1 MNKLKSVEKASI
13 NDVPQMHKLVNYFAD
28 KGEMLSRSLSE
39 IYENVRDYFIVR
51 DGERVIACAALHV
64 NWSDLAEV
72 RSVAVAEDCQ
82 GQGVGA
88 SLIKACI
95 KDANRLGIP
104 TVFCLTYKPGFFE
117 KLGFTQ
123 VDKME
128 LPQKIWNECYR
139 CSKFPNCDEVALI
152 CRLETP
158 AKV

>member
-1 MNKLKSVEKASI
+1 
-13 NDVPQMHKLVNYFAD
+13 MHKLVNYFAD

-39 IYENVRDYFIVR
+39 IYENLRDYFIVR
-51 DGERVIACAALHV
+51 DGERVIACAALHI
-64 NWSDLAEV
+64 NWSDLAEI
-72 RSVAVAEDCQ
+72 RSVAVAEDYQ
-82 GQGVGA
+82 GQGVGEK
-88 SLIKACI
+88 LIEACM
-95 KDANRLGIP
+95 KDASRLGIP

-152 CRLETP
+152 RRLEKP
-158 AKV
+158 AKA